1 MTNSPNGFRIYT
13 VQRMV
18 NEEMRTYEIA
28 ARNAATAARLA
39 DKKAAQDRGAV

>member
-1 MTNSPNGFRIYT
+1 MTNPPNGFRIFT

-18 NEEMRTYEIA
+18 HGVLRTYEIA

-39 DKKAAQDRGAV
+39 DEKAHQDRGAA